1 MHKGDGSPVTG
12 KHYQN
17 EQCKFYE
24 LTLDND
30 GTPFVY
36 TANVQ
41 LITKV
46 YLNKHSTLPRCYELN
61 KKDKKMVGV
70 GMKNKKMVAPEE

>member
-1 MHKGDGSPVTG
+1 MHKGEGSPVTG
-12 KHYQN
+12 KRYQI

-61 KKDKKMVGV
+61 KKDKEMVRWGWV
-70 GMKNKKMVAPEE
+70 

>member
-12 KHYQN
+12 KRYQN

-46 YLNKHSTLPRCYELN
+46 YLNKHSTLPRCLYKLN

-70 GMKNKKMVAPEE
+70 GMKKMVAPEE